1 MNRADRAKQFLPFDA
16 LKGLREELSRR
27 ERMRTRVERAVLSE
41 TQQKEISDALSTLKK
56 GSSAEITRYIG
67 GNYVSDL
74 FIVKSVNAES
84 RFIQTTDSKI
94 YFDDLYSV
102 KIVTEE

>member
-1 MNRADRAKQFLPFDA
+1 MNRTDRAKQFLPFDA
-16 LKGLREELSRR
+16 LKGLREELLRR

-56 GSSAEITRYIG
+56 GSSAEITHYIG
-67 GNYVSDL
+67 GNYVTDVYV
-74 FIVKSVNAES
+74 VKSIDVNVG
-84 RFIQTTDSKI
+84 FIQTTTSKI

-102 KIVTEE
+102 KPLP